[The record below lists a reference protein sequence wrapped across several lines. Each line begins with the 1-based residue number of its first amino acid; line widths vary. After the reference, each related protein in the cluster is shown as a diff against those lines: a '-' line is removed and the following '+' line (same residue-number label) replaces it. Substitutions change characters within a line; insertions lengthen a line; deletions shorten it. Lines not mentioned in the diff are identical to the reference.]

1 MHLHDTSTQSVSIFV
16 QLILV
21 FPFLIS
27 LIAYIVAVIFSNR
40 SKKKWSLFRTFSY
53 ILGHL
58 CAIITLIGPLAELT
72 HINFSAHMIGHLLL
86 GMLAPLLI
94 ALAAPMTL
102 LLRSIPVNL
111 ARLISSVLKNSY
123 LSFLRNPIT
132 ASILNVGGLWLL
144 YTTPLFNM
152 MHESSLLFILIHI
165 HIFLAGYLFTIA
177 FIYIDPTPHQLS
189 YVFRSIVLLIAL
201 TAHSILSKHIYA
213 HPPYHVLTE
222 QAELGA
228 MIMYYGG
235 DAIEIGLV
243 YLLFYQWF
251 KRTKS
256 SIAKPLHLDNCI
268 PIRR

>member
-1 MHLHDTSTQSVSIFV
+1 MHSHETYTQNFSIIV

-21 FPFLIS
+21 LPFMIS
-27 LIAYIVAVIFSNR
+27 FITYIVAVILSNKH
-40 SKKKWSLFRTFSY
+40 KKQWPYFRTIFW
-53 ILGHL
+53 ILGHI
-58 CAIITLIGPLAELT
+58 CAIVTLIGPLAELT
-72 HINFSAHMIGHLLL
+72 HVNFSAHMIGHLLL
-86 GMLAPLLI
+86 GMLAPILI
-94 ALAAPMTL
+94 ALAAPITL
-102 LLRSIPVNL
+102 LLRSIPVEM
-111 ARLISSVLKNSY
+111 ARRISCILRNSY
-123 LSFLRNPIT
+123 FSFVRNPII

-165 HIFLAGYLFTIA
+165 HIFLAGFLFTIA

-189 YVFRSIVLLIAL
+189 HVFRSIVLLVAL

-213 HPPYHVLTE
+213 HPPNHVPTE

-251 KRTKS
+251 KRTRS
-256 SIAKPLHLDNCI
+256 SIFTMAVSS
-268 PIRR
+268 R

>member
-1 MHLHDTSTQSVSIFV
+1 MHSHETHTQNISIIV

-21 FPFLIS
+21 LPFLIS
-27 LIAYIVAVIFSNR
+27 FISYIVAVILSNQH
-40 SKKKWSLFRTFSY
+40 KKQWPYFRTFFWT
-53 ILGHL
+53 LGHI
-58 CAIITLIGPLAELT
+58 CAVVTLIGPLAELS
-72 HINFSAHMIGHLLL
+72 HVNFSAHMIGHLLL
-86 GMLAPLLI
+86 GMLAPILI
-94 ALAAPMTL
+94 ALAAPITL
-102 LLRSIPVNL
+102 LLRSTPVEM
-111 ARLISSVLKNSY
+111 ARRISCILRNSY
-123 LSFLRNPIT
+123 FSFVRNPII

-189 YVFRSIVLLIAL
+189 YVFRSIVLLVAL

-213 HPPYHVLTE
+213 HPPNHVPAE

-251 KRTKS
+251 KRTRS
-256 SIAKPLHLDNCI
+256 SIFTKDISSDKYFLN
-268 PIRR
+268 